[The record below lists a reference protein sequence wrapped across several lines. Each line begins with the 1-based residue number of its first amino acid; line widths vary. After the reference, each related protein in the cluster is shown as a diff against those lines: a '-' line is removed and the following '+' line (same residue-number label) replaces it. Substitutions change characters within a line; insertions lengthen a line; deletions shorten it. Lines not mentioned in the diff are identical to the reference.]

1 MNALILFSHG
11 SVLCGAGEAIDAHA
25 ERLRA
30 RGEWDRVEVGYLNYS
45 EPRFLETVGRLAAA
59 GAKRILVVPYFL
71 VAGYFVQV
79 DLPRCLAEARAAHPD
94 IEFTVAD
101 ALRHDA
107 GLADALLDAAMH
119 ARPPEH
125 WREPLERAA
134 DSCRMRPGCPLYATP
149 DCPRVRAAET
159 RGASAPAATIR

>member
-1 MNALILFSHG
+1 MDALILFSHG
-11 SVLCGAGEAIDAHA
+11 SLLCGAGEALDAHA

-45 EPRFLETVGRLAAA
+45 EPPFLETVAKVAAE
-59 GAKRILVVPYFL
+59 GARRIVVVPYFL

-94 IEFTVAD
+94 IEFIVAD

-107 GLADALLDAAMH
+107 GLADALLDAALH
-119 ARPPEH
+119 AKSAER

-134 DSCRMRPGCPLYATP
+134 ASCQARPQCPLYGTP
-149 DCPRVRAAET
+149 ACPRAPSPEAADRREE
-159 RGASAPAATIR
+159 AVAA